1 MQDIQPVKTQIPVD
15 YEKIIEFC
23 QRWQIAELA
32 LFGSVLREDF
42 QPDSSDIDVLV
53 VFADEVKNTIEDLLD
68 MEDELKT
75 IFGRD
80 VDLVER
86 RVIEQSRNYLRRQA
100 ILNSA
105 KAIYATQELAIAR
118 LSRVEVLPL
127 EVALKQ
133 PVQENPWTAF
143 IGMFEGDAE
152 FAQMAA
158 QWQAERNQD
167 ADDAI

>member
-1 MQDIQPVKTQIPVD
+1 MQDIQPVKTQIPID
-15 YEKIIEFC
+15 YKKIIEFC

-32 LFGSVLREDF
+32 LFGSVLRDDF
-42 QPDSSDIDVLV
+42 QLDSSDIDVLV

-86 RVIEQSRNYLRRQA
+86 RIIEQSRNYLRRQA

-105 KAIYATQELAIAR
+105 KAIYAT
-118 LSRVEVLPL
+118 P
-127 EVALKQ
+127 
-133 PVQENPWTAF
+133 
-143 IGMFEGDAE
+143 
-152 FAQMAA
+152 
-158 QWQAERNQD
+158 
-167 ADDAI
+167 